1 MALSWVLGGQGVAQP
16 PFLPPLGGSR
26 GALESR
32 PGPIPPGD
40 QITMVGAVAVLAE
53 ATRGA
58 PAAEAAVP
66 THDLGLGRGSAAN
79 HAGIT
84 TGTLC
89 VLPP

>member
-1 MALSWVLGGQGVAQP
+1 
-16 PFLPPLGGSR
+16 
-26 GALESR
+26 
-32 PGPIPPGD
+32 
-40 QITMVGAVAVLAE
+40 MVGAVAVLAE